1 MSIGFV
7 IVTYN
12 SERVLPACL
21 KSIPQG
27 YSAVVVDN
35 ASKDSSPEIA
45 KSHGASLIVN
55 AKNLGFGTACNQ
67 GARALA
73 TSHVFFLNPDAALA
87 PGALG
92 TIEHAIT
99 HYPGAGAFG
108 PAVHINGKRQKFR
121 TTSYME
127 NRGQRQASE
136 TPPDE
141 AAEVGFLDGA
151 ALVCDR
157 ELFWKLGG
165 FDERI
170 FLYFEDDDLCF
181 RIKSCG
187 RRLFYIPEAHVLHER
202 TASSG
207 KSLRLDYFRSFHAAK
222 SRIFVSNKHGIPLD
236 IPGEKRH
243 AAVLLLR
250 AMASLNV
257 SKATKTL
264 GMLAALRQPSS
275 PGSPA
280 PQPAGNALQ

>member
-7 IVTYN
+7 IMTYN

-45 KSHGASLIVN
+45 KSLGASLIVN
-55 AKNLGFGTACNQ
+55 ARNLGFGTACNQ
-67 GARALA
+67 GAKALA
-73 TSHVFFLNPDAALA
+73 TSHVFFLNPDATLA
-87 PGALG
+87 PDAVR
-92 TIEHAIT
+92 TIEEAIA
-99 HYPGAGAFG
+99 HYPGVGAFG
-108 PAVHINGKRQKFR
+108 PAIHINGKRQKFR
-121 TTSYME
+121 TASYME
-127 NRGQRQASE
+127 NRGKRQTWE

-141 AAEVGFLDGA
+141 VAEAGFLDGA

-157 ELFWKLGG
+157 ELFGELGG

-181 RIKSCG
+181 RIKSSG
-187 RRLFYIPEAHVLHER
+187 RRLLYIPEARVLHER

-222 SRIFVSNKHGIPLD
+222 SRIFVSDKHGIPID
-236 IPGEKRH
+236 IRGEKRR
-243 AAVLLLR
+243 AAFLLLR
-250 AMASLNV
+250 SVATLNV
-257 SKATKTL
+257 AKAMKAWGT
-264 GMLAALRQPSS
+264 LAALRKP
-275 PGSPA
+275 
-280 PQPAGNALQ
+280 LQ